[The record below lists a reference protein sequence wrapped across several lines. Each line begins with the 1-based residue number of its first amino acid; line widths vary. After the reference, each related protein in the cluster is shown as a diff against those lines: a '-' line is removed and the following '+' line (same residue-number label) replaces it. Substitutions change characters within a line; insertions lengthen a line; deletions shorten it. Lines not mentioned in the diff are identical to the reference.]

1 MNKIK
6 RLGEATALEIAL
18 AKTPVML
25 TIAMCI
31 LGVAIIYFAQSFT
44 AFMTVLTLFP
54 IAYVVQGIASDNFN
68 GKNMLFCRQFGFT
81 AAETLAAKL
90 TVLMLLFSFYTILLV
105 GALVIYDMLPENY
118 NAHSIVATFVVT
130 PRHMVA
136 DTACYIASALSG
148 ALFLAA
154 ALLTNGAFDYKDE
167 KEKDSKLRAFL
178 KKLFTVIIIFLFVF
192 RSDIAE
198 RLFVGNMH
206 VKMLITIIVSL
217 CLAATLIYVSYRK
230 MKQYMTD

>member
-31 LGVAIIYFAQSFT
+31 FGVAIIYFAQPFT
-44 AFMTVLTLFP
+44 AFMTILTLFP
-54 IAYVVQGIASDNFN
+54 IAYAVQGIASDNFN

-90 TVLMLLFSFYTILLV
+90 TVLMLLFSFYSILLA
-105 GALVIYDMLPENY
+105 GALVIYDILPENY
-118 NAHSIVATFVVT
+118 NPHSIVASFVVT

-136 DTACYIASALSG
+136 DIFRYILSALSAG
-148 ALFLAA
+148 LFLAA

-167 KEKDSKLRAFL
+167 KEKDSKLKAAL
-178 KKLFTVIIIFLFVF
+178 KKLFTVGFIFLFVF
-192 RSDIAE
+192 RSEIAE

-206 VKMLITIIVSL
+206 VKMIFSIIVSL
-217 CLAATLIYVSYRK
+217 CLATTLIYVSYRK